1 MKDTY
6 PCFKMEL
13 FFLGY
18 VFFEFLDVV
27 TIPLFLGDSLHGLLD
42 PVHFLQTKFKD
53 FLGGHAGGEVE
64 VQTWL
69 VEGFP
74 IGKGGVGNILSC
86 VREILL
92 QTSKSHWTTYCKL
105 YTQDKDL
112 LEFLFFWG
120 VGRKNRDFFFLLNH
134 FN

>member
-27 TIPLFLGDSLHGLLD
+27 PVPLFLGDSLHGLLD

-64 VQTWL
+64 VQTRL

-74 IGKGGVGNILSC
+74 IGKGGVGNILPC

-92 QTSKSHWTTYCKL
+92 QTSKSH
-105 YTQDKDL
+105 
-112 LEFLFFWG
+112 
-120 VGRKNRDFFFLLNH
+120 
-134 FN
+134 